1 MILKPEQYLMHN
13 GYRDGAEMWCIS
25 FQNVHEGVSIL
36 GVDGCERLAYI
47 FSYPVAVKLVK
58 LQHLLLSSC
67 KFVEK
72 IFEPDENLGHI
83 HHFRKSTQTELVPIF
98 PNLETYVISQMDNL
112 KAIWPAL
119 LPQNSFCKLK
129 KMEIASCNNL
139 LNVFRCHVLDKLQ
152 SL

>member
-1 MILKPEQYLMHN
+1 MIWINHHHSYFENLTSLT
-13 GYRDGAEMWCIS
+13 
-25 FQNVHEGVSIL
+25 
-36 GVDGCERLAYI
+36 VDGCERLAYI